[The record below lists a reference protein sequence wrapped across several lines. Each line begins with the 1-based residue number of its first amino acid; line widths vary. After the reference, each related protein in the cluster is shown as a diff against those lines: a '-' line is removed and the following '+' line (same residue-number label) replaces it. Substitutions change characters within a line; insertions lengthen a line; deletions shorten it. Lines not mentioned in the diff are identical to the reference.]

1 MHPLFVL
8 KRSRDLPSRWTASEW
23 CYYLWAAPASL
34 AREHGVNSTSQALGL
49 EFNKLPITGVKHL
62 KGGVEVDRAGI
73 SGGKEA
79 VHGGYE

>member
-1 MHPLFVL
+1 
-8 KRSRDLPSRWTASEW
+8 
-23 CYYLWAAPASL
+23 
-34 AREHGVNSTSQALGL
+34 LGL